1 MACVFLRVLFQTY
14 THLQLDCTAFLR
26 YNQITSYAKE
36 EVKDMLKAYK
46 YRLYP
51 TKQQEEYFTNCFGCA
66 RFIYNQMLSDK
77 IDHYKETKEM
87 LKNTP
92 AQYKKEFP
100 FLKEVDSLA
109 LANAQQNL
117 NKAYKNFFRDKSVG
131 FPKFKSKHKSKASYT
146 TNNQGGNI
154 RIEDG
159 KIKLP
164 KIGFVKLHQHRTF
177 DGDIK
182 SCTISMNKSGKYFIS
197 ILVESTDELP
207 ELVERKI
214 GIDLGV
220 SDFAITTNDL
230 GESVKYDNP
239 KHLYKSEMKLKKAQR
254 SLSRKQKGGKNRNKA
269 RIRVAKKHEKIANQ
283 RKDFLHKLSKKITDE
298 NQVIVIETLVSKNL
312 MKNHKLAKS
321 IGDAGWYEFVRQLE
335 YKAKQKGR
343 TIIKVDRF
351 YPSSQIC
358 SACGH
363 RDGKKPLHIREWTC
377 PNCSEHLDRDIN
389 ASKNLLALAK

>member
-1 MACVFLRVLFQTY
+1 
-14 THLQLDCTAFLR
+14 
-26 YNQITSYAKE
+26 K
-36 EVKDMLKAYK
+36 EVKCQMLRAYK
-46 YRLYP
+46 YRLHP
-51 TKQQEEYFTNCFGCA
+51 TEQQKEYFANCFGCA
-66 RFIYNQMLSDK
+66 RFIYNKMLSDK
-77 IDHYKETKEM
+77 IDYYKETKQM

-100 FLKEVDSLA
+100 FLKDVDSLA
-109 LANAQQNL
+109 LANTQQNL
-117 NKAYKNFFRDKSVG
+117 EKAYKNFFRDKSVG

-154 RIEDG
+154 RIEEG

-164 KIGFVKLHQHRTF
+164 KVGLVKLKQHKAFEGT
-177 DGDIK
+177 IK
-182 SCTISMNKSGKYFIS
+182 SCTISMNKSGKYFVS
-197 ILVESTDELP
+197 ILVKSEGKETKA
-207 ELVERKI
+207 VKRKI
-214 GIDLGV
+214 GIDLGI

-230 GESVKYDNP
+230 GKSVKHKNP
-239 KHLYKSEMKLKKAQR
+239 KHLYKAEKKLKKAQR

-269 RIRVAKKHEKIANQ
+269 RIQVAKKHEKIANQ
-283 RKDFLHKLSKKITDE
+283 RKDFLHKLTNKITNE
-298 NQVIVIETLVSKNL
+298 NQVIVIETLSSNNL

-321 IGDAGWYEFVRQLE
+321 IGDVGWYEFVRQLE

-343 TIIKVDRF
+343 TIIKADRF

-363 RDGKKPLHIREWTC
+363 RDGKKPLHIREWDC
-377 PNCSEHLDRDIN
+377 SNCGVHLDRDIN

>member
-1 MACVFLRVLFQTY
+1 
-14 THLQLDCTAFLR
+14 
-26 YNQITSYAKE
+26 
-36 EVKDMLKAYK
+36 MLKAYK

-87 LKNTP
+87 LKNTL

-164 KIGFVKLHQHRTF
+164 KIGFVNLHQHRIF

-197 ILVESTDELP
+197 ILVESTDEP
-207 ELVERKI
+207 SQSVERKI

-230 GESVKYDNP
+230 GESVKYNNP
-239 KHLYKSEMKLKKAQR
+239 KYLYKSEKKLKKAQR

-269 RIRVAKKHEKIANQ
+269 RIQVAKKHEKIANQ

-298 NQVIVIETLVSKNL
+298 NQVIVIETLSSKNL

-321 IGDAGWYEFVRQLE
+321 IGDARWYEFVRQLE

-343 TIIKVDRF
+343 TIIKADKF

-358 SACGH
+358 SACGY
-363 RDGKKPLHIREWTC
+363 RDGKKPLHIREWNC
-377 PNCSEHLDRDIN
+377 PNCDTHLDRDIN